1 MKPFEISP
9 TGTGM
14 EHFEICAQ
22 KKVCG
27 RAFSAEICMEQL
39 VGVSGVGPA
48 HVEAELGCDGDEL
61 SPVVLLV
68 PVQLVNVGARVV
80 LDQNDLEVVP
90 TVRCFAYELEEVAVG
105 AASGS
110 LLLLVVEDALAER
123 EAGAT
128 DVHHVI
134 EVVDNFVY
142 FAVVVACVGCHCC

>member
-1 MKPFEISP
+1 M
-9 TGTGM
+9 
-14 EHFEICAQ
+14 
-22 KKVCG
+22 
-27 RAFSAEICMEQL
+27 
-39 VGVSGVGPA
+39 
-48 HVEAELGCDGDEL
+48 
-61 SPVVLLV
+61 LLV

-123 EAGAT
+123 QAGAT
-128 DVHHVI
+128 DVHQVI

-142 FAVVVACVGCHCC
+142 FAVGVSCVASHLFTNISRSVLKYLSLFVTIQA